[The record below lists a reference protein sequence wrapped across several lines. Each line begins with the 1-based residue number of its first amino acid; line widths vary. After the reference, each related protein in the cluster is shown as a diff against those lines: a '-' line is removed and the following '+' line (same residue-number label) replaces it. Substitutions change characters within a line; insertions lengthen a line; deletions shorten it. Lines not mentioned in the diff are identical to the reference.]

1 MIKRFGPQ
9 LILAAL
15 LFIPAQARADAGP
28 RPQLWFGSAAP
39 AIKVSKWFKGTPVT
53 EFKEGEVYVMEF
65 WATWC
70 GPCIAAMPHVT
81 ELAKTYEGKV
91 TVVGVSVW
99 ERPDEQTD
107 EAIAKL
113 VAPFVEK
120 QGERMVYNVAAE
132 GIDHAMADGWLR
144 AAGQNGI
151 PCSMI
156 IGRDRKIAWIGHPM
170 ELEKP
175 LAQVV
180 EGTFDVKL
188 AEEEYTKKWQARQER
203 QQLLE
208 PITAARRAKDGAALV
223 AAIDKAVAAQP
234 DLEEALA
241 PMRFEGLLL
250 SDEPAAYAF
259 MEKTAEHLDFQR
271 DSAKIYN
278 MWIAMSQQVDSLK
291 NPAWSRLAEL
301 LAKCNEKVKDEPPLL
316 AANADALARA
326 GKLDQAIELQKKVVD
341 LATAKVG
348 RGIPEAWLANQKRKL
363 EEYEAKKGQ

>member
-53 EFKEGEVYVMEF
+53 EFKEGEVYVLAC
-65 WATWC
+65 WDAWC
-70 GPCIAAMPHVT
+70 APGIAAMPDVT

-208 PITAARRAKDGAALV
+208 PITTARRAKDGAALV
-223 AAIDKAVAAQP
+223 AAIDKA
-234 DLEEALA
+234 
-241 PMRFEGLLL
+241 
-250 SDEPAAYAF
+250 
-259 MEKTAEHLDFQR
+259 
-271 DSAKIYN
+271 
-278 MWIAMSQQVDSLK
+278 
-291 NPAWSRLAEL
+291 
-301 LAKCNEKVKDEPPLL
+301 
-316 AANADALARA
+316 
-326 GKLDQAIELQKKVVD
+326 
-341 LATAKVG
+341 
-348 RGIPEAWLANQKRKL
+348 
-363 EEYEAKKGQ
+363 